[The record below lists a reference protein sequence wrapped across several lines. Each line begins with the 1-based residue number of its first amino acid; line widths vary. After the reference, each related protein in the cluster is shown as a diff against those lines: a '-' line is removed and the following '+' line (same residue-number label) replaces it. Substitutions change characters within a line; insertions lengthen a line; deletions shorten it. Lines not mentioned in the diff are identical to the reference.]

1 MSNSVVLIP
10 NELSTEKVARSPF
23 WRMRWK
29 ENDRWR
35 SVTTKKSDQAEA
47 ESVAR
52 QEYATKQVLKEHG
65 IEKGILNSVSDVS
78 AIYYEGLS
86 NKIKNGT
93 GKASY
98 SYYKSIVRNYIDPI
112 AGKWSI
118 KGVTNARIQEYEAE
132 LEKRLGRTPSKGTF
146 NSHNI
151 VWRNIFKIAR
161 DKKWCSADDL
171 PEFTIKD
178 KGLKSVARPELT
190 LEDYV
195 TFRRFLRD
203 YHKSAVRY
211 ATQYKRQVLREY
223 CIVLLATGMRPGG
236 EPLNLKWKHITNEG
250 KNLVIHVPEA
260 NGLSS

>member
-10 NELSTEKVARSPF
+10 NELSIEKVARSPF

-118 KGVTNARIQEYEAE
+118 KGVSEGAV
-132 LEKRLGRTPSKGTF
+132 S
-146 NSHNI
+146 
-151 VWRNIFKIAR
+151 
-161 DKKWCSADDL
+161 
-171 PEFTIKD
+171 
-178 KGLKSVARPELT
+178 RPL
-190 LEDYV
+190 
-195 TFRRFLRD
+195 
-203 YHKSAVRY
+203 
-211 ATQYKRQVLREY
+211 
-223 CIVLLATGMRPGG
+223 
-236 EPLNLKWKHITNEG
+236 
-250 KNLVIHVPEA
+250 
-260 NGLSS
+260 